1 MHHHSAPRK
10 LTCLK
15 MSFCVSD
22 GRSRMVIFFAPAAEA
37 AAVGAAMASAASV
50 SIAAGDDVESS
61 GYSSTSAANGSRPI
75 MASMTRHASSFLIN
89 LLGVG
94 PFRLACL
101 LGRPGIVGKQSSYA
115 HSKNNQSGRLS
126 ARGAEPGAV
135 RNLWGARQGLRCGCA
150 IVQHSSSDEIQK

>member
-1 MHHHSAPRK
+1 MHHHITIRHLET

-15 MSFCVSD
+15 ISFCVSD

-50 SIAAGDDVESS
+50 SMAAGDDVESS
-61 GYSSTSAANGSRPI
+61 GSGYSSTSAPSGSRPI
-75 MASMTRHASSFLIN
+75 MASMTRHASSFFIN

-101 LGRPGIVGKQSSYA
+101 LGRPGIVGKQSSLVRTLEE
-115 HSKNNQSGRLS
+115 QSVGS
-126 ARGAEPGAV
+126 VIGAWA
-135 RNLWGARQGLRCGCA
+135 
-150 IVQHSSSDEIQK
+150 